1 MAIKHIMTEDYTK
14 YDYLFRNII
23 PNAVGGIRI
32 YGKNDPYQKPQK
44 YSEVTNL
51 ENKIWEDLFVKLE
64 LLLNQYSSR
73 EYLIGLRTLP
83 IPNDR
88 FPEFKTVS
96 PLIEN
101 STGWVLVPVAGFLE
115 EELFFEMNSKRM
127 FPVTDIIRQSP
138 RFEKKYEGINI
149 QNDEGY
155 TPEPDIFH
163 DVQGHSPFLMNINY
177 ANFLCDMGKLGLE
190 IIKDEKRLGLE
201 LVAHNLKRLQN
212 FAWWTYEFGLVK
224 NTGETDQFRR
234 KRNDIDYEIYGA
246 GIISSYDETNNI
258 VSCAKGISTY
268 STFLPFNIEEVV
280 MTCFDYSEIQDRY
293 YVINSMSELY
303 KSFNENKDLFWYLG

>member
-1 MAIKHIMTEDYTK
+1 
-14 YDYLFRNII
+14 
-23 PNAVGGIRI
+23 
-32 YGKNDPYQKPQK
+32 
-44 YSEVTNL
+44 
-51 ENKIWEDLFVKLE
+51 
-64 LLLNQYSSR
+64 
-73 EYLIGLRTLP
+73 
-83 IPNDR
+83 
-88 FPEFKTVS
+88 
-96 PLIEN
+96 
-101 STGWVLVPVAGFLE
+101 
-115 EELFFEMNSKRM
+115 
-127 FPVTDIIRQSP
+127 
-138 RFEKKYEGINI
+138 
-149 QNDEGY
+149 
-155 TPEPDIFH
+155 
-163 DVQGHSPFLMNINY
+163 
-177 ANFLCDMGKLGLE
+177 MGKLGLE